1 MLVLGKEPNVCHRH
15 YLGSLVI
22 ISRFRTMDRRV
33 DGAISLASRGFGL
46 ETLLRATPHN

>member
-33 DGAISLASRGFGL
+33 DGAISLASRGL